1 MSLINIHH
9 SVTNL
14 DSQKWN
20 NIVQSNSKFLALSFL
35 KHFEKL
41 NKSELLPFYIS
52 TKESII
58 YGHLITIKGR
68 KAANYLQNN
77 KGFSLKKIILK
88 KIDFKF
94 FCFGNT
100 HFSNTATFSNS
111 KNLLNEKL
119 VLEIISKI
127 KKDFNVNFFL
137 LPDHFHSKITPLTIN
152 LSARF
157 NSLTIDPDMVLKIN
171 PKWESID
178 DYSESIQ
185 SKYKKRLRK
194 VFKKSKNLKIKE
206 FELND
211 LKENLEEMKNL
222 YKNVYSKSAFSG
234 PKFDI
239 SIYLDFMKDENIK
252 FYVFGFFY
260 QNKLIGFSSD
270 FLDNKNLQS
279 YFIGL
284 NYELNKE
291 LDLYNRILIHT
302 IQQGIKLKVN
312 QIKFGRTAAE
322 FKSTIGAIPTESKS
336 SVFIANNFLNFLFNP
351 IIKKIKPKSWI
362 QRRPFKES

>member
-20 NIVQSNSKFLALSFL
+20 KIMQSNSKFLALSFL

-41 NKSELLPFYIS
+41 NKTELLPFYIS

-111 KNLLNEKL
+111 KNLINEKL

-137 LPDHFHSKITPLTIN
+137 LPDHFHSKISPISTN
-152 LSARF
+152 LNTKF
-157 NSLTIDPDMVLKIN
+157 NLLNIDPDMVLRIN
-171 PKWESID
+171 PKWDSID
-178 DYSESIQ
+178 DYSEAIQ

-206 FELND
+206 FELTD
-211 LKENLEEMKNL
+211 LIENLEEMKNL
-222 YKNVYSKSAFSG
+222 YNNVYSKSAFSG

-239 SIYLDFMKDENIK
+239 SIYLDFIKDENIK

-302 IQQGIKLKVN
+302 IEQGIKLKVN